1 MSEEASK
8 PARGRV
14 AAGARGGAR
23 GAAAAR
29 RGGPRQGGGGTEPKL
44 IIKKFSPV
52 YLSKSISN
60 NETCAICR
68 NELGEPCTACSVK
81 SLVDCQVSQGK
92 CGHEFHTHCLEQWLP
107 IKRIC
112 PVCNLQWEYA

>member
-29 RGGPRQGGGGTEPKL
+29 RGVPRQGGGGTEPKL

-68 NELGEPCTACSVK
+68 IELGEPCMNCAAHSF
-81 SLVDCQVSQGK
+81 VDCPVSQGK
-92 CGHEFHTHCLEQWLP
+92 CGHEFHTHCLEKWLL
-107 IKRIC
+107 KNRIC
-112 PVCNLQWEYA
+112 PLCSINWENA